1 MNSVLNRK
9 LRVELEREG
18 VTSAYLFNI
27 YVDDILIYINNLSP
41 GCRTSINKINN
52 QAYADDMVLLS
63 QSYKSL

>member
-52 QAYADDMVLLS
+52 
-63 QSYKSL
+63 